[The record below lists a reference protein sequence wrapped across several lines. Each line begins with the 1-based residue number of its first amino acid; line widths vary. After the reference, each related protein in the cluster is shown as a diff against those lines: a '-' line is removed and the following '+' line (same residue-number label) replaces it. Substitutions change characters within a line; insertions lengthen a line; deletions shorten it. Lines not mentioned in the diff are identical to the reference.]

1 MPGEPCAEL
10 HRNFAQR
17 RIYRGYNDRKGLL
30 TLPCFHQSRWRAA
43 LDLSPVDQIAALD
56 RPNYDELFPPIPPTA
71 IYDDL
76 VMTIEAMKEAKRR
89 AR

>member
-1 MPGEPCAEL
+1 MHL
-10 HRNFAQR
+10 RHIHR

-30 TLPCFHQSRWRAA
+30 TLPCFHQLRWRAA
-43 LDLSPVDQIAALD
+43 LALSPIDQIAALAG
-56 RPNYDELFPPIPPTA
+56 PNYDERFPPIPPMP

-76 VMTIEAMKEAKRR
+76 VMMTEAMKEAKRR